1 MVIEINGL
9 EVVNSD
15 AVIRESLKE
24 YWSFSKHRQDRLED
38 HFVRRSKN
46 IKSNIASASVD
57 KLRNKPA
64 KNPTMI

>member
-1 MVIEINGL
+1 MVIEINGP

-24 YWSFSKHRQDRLED
+24 YWSFSKRRQDRLEG
-38 HFVRRSKN
+38 HFVRSEN
-46 IKSNIASASVD
+46 IKSYIVLASVD
-57 KLRNKPA
+57 KLSNKPA